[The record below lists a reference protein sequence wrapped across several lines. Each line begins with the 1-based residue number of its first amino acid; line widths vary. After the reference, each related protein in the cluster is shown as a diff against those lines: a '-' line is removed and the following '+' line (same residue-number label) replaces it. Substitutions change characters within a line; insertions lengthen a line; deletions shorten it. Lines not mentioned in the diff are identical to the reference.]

1 MTATPTRFIRASIVN
16 EGKVEVG
23 DVLIARDGTI
33 GAVGAACDQHPEASE
48 AIQIDA
54 QGLWLMPGAIDDQV
68 HFREPGLTHKGKSL
82 QNPLLL
88 LPEASPRSWRCRIR
102 YRKH

>member
-48 AIQIDA
+48 AI
-54 QGLWLMPGAIDDQV
+54 
-68 HFREPGLTHKGKSL
+68 
-82 QNPLLL
+82 
-88 LPEASPRSWRCRIR
+88 
-102 YRKH
+102 

>member
-33 GAVGAACDQHPEASE
+33 GAVGAACDQHPEVPRPSKS
-48 AIQIDA
+48 
-54 QGLWLMPGAIDDQV
+54 MP
-68 HFREPGLTHKGKSL
+68 KGFG
-82 QNPLLL
+82 
-88 LPEASPRSWRCRIR
+88 
-102 YRKH
+102 

>member
-33 GAVGAACDQHPEASE
+33 GAVGAALRRSHSE
-48 AIQIDA
+48 
-54 QGLWLMPGAIDDQV
+54 GL
-68 HFREPGLTHKGKSL
+68 GLS
-82 QNPLLL
+82 
-88 LPEASPRSWRCRIR
+88 S
-102 YRKH
+102 